1 MTGFAD
7 VTDLARLTARDPRGG
22 ARAILSLRLP
32 RRTLWE
38 LLLLVSVLTDLLLFA
53 ELAVGGADV
62 QVLLSAALPD
72 PLLMAAMQFA
82 SLFVMT
88 LALYGVGHAFGGK
101 GDWAGAMALVVWL
114 QVIMLALGL
123 AQVVLYLLI
132 PVAANLLG
140 LVSLVALM
148 WLLTHFTAELHC
160 FKNLWLVA
168 FGIVGTAVV
177 LIFGLSF
184 LLVAFGVLMPGV
196 A

>member
-1 MTGFAD
+1 MNGFAD
-7 VTDLARLTARDPRGG
+7 VTGLARLTARDPRGG
-22 ARAILSLRLP
+22 ARAILAMQLP
-32 RRTLWE
+32 MRTLWE
-38 LLLLVSVLTDLLLFA
+38 LLVLVSVLTDLLLFA

-62 QVLLSAALPD
+62 RVLLSAALPD

-82 SLFVMT
+82 SLCVMA
-88 LALYGVGHAFGGK
+88 LALYGVGHLFGGK
-101 GDWAGAMALVVWL
+101 GDWAGAMALVIWL

-140 LVSLVALM
+140 LFSLVALM
-148 WLLTHFTAELHC
+148 WLLIHFTAELHR
-160 FKNLWLVA
+160 FTNLWLVA
-168 FGIVGTAVV
+168 FGIVATAVV

-184 LLVAFGVLMPGV
+184 LLVAFGVLIPGV

>member
-1 MTGFAD
+1 MTALAD

-22 ARAILSLRLP
+22 ARAILAMQLP
-32 RRTLWE
+32 MRALWE
-38 LLLLVSVLTDLLLFA
+38 LLVLVSVLTDLLLFA

-62 QVLLSAALPD
+62 HVLLSAALPD
-72 PLLMAAMQFA
+72 PLLLAAMQFA
-82 SLFVMT
+82 SLLVMT

-101 GDWAGAMALVVWL
+101 GDWAGAMALVIWL
-114 QVIMLALGL
+114 QVIMLALGA
-123 AQVVLYLLI
+123 AQIVLYLLV
-132 PVAANLLG
+132 PFAANLMG

-148 WLLTHFTAELHC
+148 WLLTHFTAELHR

-168 FGIVGTAVV
+168 FGIVATAVV

-184 LLVAFGVLMPGV
+184 LLVAFGVLIPGV